1 MDVFFSSSLLHFLIG
16 SLKRASPIHKR
27 AIEISL
33 NSVEGRST
41 RTHANSRGGSNIS
54 TETLRRSALQTTKK
68 TKKSRAGRH
77 CIRHFCSLLKSEKN
91 NDLFGWVRIGFC
103 TILRVYVQ
111 YILLYSNVFVCP
123 YLLFHFGRCAFFLL
137 TETRSSC
144 VSMPHRHAVIRN
156 SMPIGVGEKGI
167 EKPHHD
173 LFIFRFGKKEMV
185 AVLLPSLV
193 CLPNG

>member
-103 TILRVYVQ
+103 TILRVYV
-111 YILLYSNVFVCP
+111 YSLIFKCFRLP
-123 YLLFHFGRCAFFLL
+123 ISSFPFRSMRLLFINGNAIVLCFNATSSRSYKKLYAHRGGREGDRKTTSRFVYLQIWKERNGCSFITLVGV
-137 TETRSSC
+137 SS
-144 VSMPHRHAVIRN
+144 
-156 SMPIGVGEKGI
+156 
-167 EKPHHD
+167 
-173 LFIFRFGKKEMV
+173 
-185 AVLLPSLV
+185 
-193 CLPNG
+193 